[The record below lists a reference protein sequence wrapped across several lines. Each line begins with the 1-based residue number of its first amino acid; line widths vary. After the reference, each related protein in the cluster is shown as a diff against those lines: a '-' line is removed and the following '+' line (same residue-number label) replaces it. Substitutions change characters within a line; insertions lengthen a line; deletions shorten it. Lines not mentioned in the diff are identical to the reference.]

1 MSINYTSRGL
11 KHCYTKH
18 GIDRERIEKGLS
30 KGIWDIVTE
39 NSTGNDI
46 IFTRDFLAIVIDD
59 EGNLKTAFVYNRR
72 WYKSKCKQGK
82 SCIA

>member
-1 MSINYTSRGL
+1 MNINYTKRGL
-11 KHCYTKH
+11 KHCYEKH
-18 GIDRERIEKGLS
+18 GIDRSRIERGLE

-39 NSTGNDI
+39 YSTGNDI
-46 IFTRDFLAIVIDD
+46 IFTRDFIAIVIDE